1 MDFNMIDELMNLLK
15 KQQAAFETHVEKTN
29 TEILDIKD
37 QLSRCNSDRISMLA
51 QMHTLTDNYKR
62 MDRKLK
68 RQTKKAS

>member
-1 MDFNMIDELMNLLK
+1 MEFNMTNELMALLQ
-15 KQQAAFETHVEKTN
+15 KQQAAFEMHVEKTN
-29 TEILDIKD
+29 TEILEIKD

-51 QMHTLTDNYKR
+51 QMTVLTDNYKR

>member
-1 MDFNMIDELMNLLK
+1 MDFNMTDELLGLLK

-29 TEILDIKD
+29 TEILEIKD
-37 QLSRCNSDRISMLA
+37 QLRRCDSERVSMLA
-51 QMHTLTDNYKR
+51 QMTVLTDNYKR